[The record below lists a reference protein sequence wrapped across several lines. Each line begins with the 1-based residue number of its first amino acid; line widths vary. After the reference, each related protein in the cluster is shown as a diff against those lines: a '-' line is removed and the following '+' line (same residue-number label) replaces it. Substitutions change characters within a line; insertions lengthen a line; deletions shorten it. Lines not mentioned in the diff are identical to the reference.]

1 MRSRCKFLDIKVSPE
16 YHSFILQNCGARHC
30 QSSNFIAQMVLY
42 LMRKKCGWH
51 RRTHVLLFRWVWDSL
66 GLARPS
72 LPYREWRQMNEV
84 RGGEGRQEIR
94 CRTQAMLGDS
104 MPTLPDKNSMS
115 REALD
120 ASALAIY
127 RHHDSHAFTWAGLS
141 FLVGD
146 LWLLRC
152 IQISPLFWLKTHFLS
167 LFWLVK
173 HHHPAFRFRKQWKC
187 DCHVCL
193 RRRNQRK
200 SWEEYPEL
208 VFCRPLTFSVA
219 LFYSVSTLRENQ

>member
-146 LWLLRC
+146 LWLLQC
-152 IQISPLFWLKTHFLS
+152 IQSVPSSDWKHIFLAFSDLWNTTTLPFDLESSENVIAMYAWGEEIKEKAEKSILSWFSADPWHS
-167 LFWLVK
+167 L
-173 HHHPAFRFRKQWKC
+173 
-187 DCHVCL
+187 
-193 RRRNQRK
+193 
-200 SWEEYPEL
+200 
-208 VFCRPLTFSVA
+208 
-219 LFYSVSTLRENQ
+219 